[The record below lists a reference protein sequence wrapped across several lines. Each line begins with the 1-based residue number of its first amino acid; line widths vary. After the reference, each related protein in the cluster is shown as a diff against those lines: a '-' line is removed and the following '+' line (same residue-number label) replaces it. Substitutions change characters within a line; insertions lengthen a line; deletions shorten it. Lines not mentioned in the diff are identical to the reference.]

1 MDFDIPSYVMGKESC
16 GGGGAPD
23 FLEYIE
29 SDGSQ
34 YIDTGYVAQE
44 TTCLELIAAISST
57 QTTSYATP
65 LGAAAASYTSE
76 LFIRAWKNGSPFI
89 YAAWGN
95 GRYKDLTSGFSAF
108 GEPIEFR
115 LDKDKVLYLRRSG
128 SLTSSYFNGTAS
140 SYPTSPLC
148 LFGIN
153 VAGNIEQQCA
163 MKFYGLRIW
172 ENGQLVRH
180 FLPAIA
186 PSGVACVYE
195 LLSGAFLYNR
205 GSGSFTAS

>member
-1 MDFDIPSYVMGKESC
+1 MSIYGNPITL

-23 FLEYIE
+23 FIEYIE
-29 SDGSQ
+29 SSGSQ
-34 YIDTGYVAQE
+34 YIDTGYTAQE

-65 LGAAAASYTSE
+65 LGASAASYTSE

-108 GEPIEFR
+108 AEPIEFR
-115 LDKDKVLYLRRSG
+115 LDKNRGLYLRQNG
-128 SLTSSYFNGTAS
+128 SLVSQAFSGTAS

-148 LFGIN
+148 LFGN
-153 VAGNIEQQCA
+153 SVAGNIEQQCA

-180 FLPAIA
+180 FLPAVD
-186 PSGVACVYE
+186 PDGVACVYE
-195 LLSGAFLYNR
+195 LLSGAFHYND
-205 GSGSFTAS
+205 GSGSFAVPTSE